1 MDKEILDKILDE
13 HVSWL
18 NNNQIGK
25 RADLRGANLR
35 RADLKDA
42 DLRSADLSNANLDFS
57 SFPLWCGSFDIKD
70 DGRLAKQL
78 LGHIARLDVTDKKL
92 SLWIEKIP
100 KNYKNNICKR
110 HDVDEV

>member
-25 RADLRGANLR
+25 

-70 DGRLAKQL
+70 DGKLAKQL